1 MSHPPA
7 RRRARA
13 PWGAWTPLLAVFCV
27 AAVVAFVETLI
38 PQDTERY
45 WLLNAG
51 DWQLLHGRIL
61 ETLQGSWFPERAWTN
76 QEWLVALLTAWTR
89 AHGLYFVMELLF
101 GASMIFGLLFVA
113 YETIRTRTHPLVA
126 CVQLAATGIGLIFFA
141 QDRAQTLVW
150 ALLPGLILVWRRTP
164 WAAVPILALWA
175 NVHGSFPIGVLWM
188 ALHLDRKRILP
199 FAAATLATLVNPLGW
214 QLWTFTF
221 VLARNAQL
229 SEYVNEWTPALRSH
243 TGILVALLA
252 LAPLWMRL
260 AGGLR
265 LRRPIRVG
273 DLLWTAAFT
282 LGTILATR
290 YVMLLFLTTATTLGS
305 AFRMRARPMPL
316 ATRAAAL
323 FFSLLIAAFCL
334 RDFLTHRVLAD
345 PWFGIERSTDFAACM
360 PLVRGRRVFT
370 DALQVGSLVEL
381 AGGSANI
388 DGRIDAF
395 PPQAIRDSNIV
406 LNRPSEAAAAV
417 RRSGEHTLALDGACK
432 PATPWKLEGACGPTK
447 IYEESSGTLSPARN
461 AAS

>member
-1 MSHPPA
+1 
-7 RRRARA
+7 
-13 PWGAWTPLLAVFCV
+13 
-27 AAVVAFVETLI
+27 
-38 PQDTERY
+38 
-45 WLLNAG
+45 
-51 DWQLLHGRIL
+51 
-61 ETLQGSWFPERAWTN
+61 
-76 QEWLVALLTAWTR
+76 
-89 AHGLYFVMELLF
+89 
-101 GASMIFGLLFVA
+101 
-113 YETIRTRTHPLVA
+113 
-126 CVQLAATGIGLIFFA
+126 
-141 QDRAQTLVW
+141 
-150 ALLPGLILVWRRTP
+150 
-164 WAAVPILALWA
+164 
-175 NVHGSFPIGVLWM
+175 
-188 ALHLDRKRILP
+188 
-199 FAAATLATLVNPLGW
+199 
-214 QLWTFTF
+214 
-221 VLARNAQL
+221 
-229 SEYVNEWTPALRSH
+229 
-243 TGILVALLA
+243 
-252 LAPLWMRL
+252 
-260 AGGLR
+260 
-265 LRRPIRVG
+265 
-273 DLLWTAAFT
+273 
-282 LGTILATR
+282 
-290 YVMLLFLTTATTLGS
+290 MLLFLTTATTLGS

-417 RRSGEHTLALDGACK
+417 RRSGAHTLALDGAFK